1 MSKTSINTPKDAIER
16 LIQGNKDYVANIQN
30 TSDISDLRRTDTAEN
45 GQFPYAIIVSCSDS
59 RVPPEHIFSAGIG
72 DLFVVRTAGNV
83 VSEFDLASIEYG
95 AKHLGAKVI
104 VVMGH
109 NLCGAIKAAL
119 ANHVEGHITSLMNEI
134 KPCIAG
140 TTNQAEAE
148 RLNITNSYNKIL
160 QSDIVKELIEQGKL
174 AIIQTKYD
182 LHSGVVE
189 VF

>member
-1 MSKTSINTPKDAIER
+1 MNINTPKEAIER
-16 LIQGNKDYVANIQN
+16 LVQGNKNYVANQHN
-30 TSDISDLRRTDTAEN
+30 SSDLSDSRRKDTAHN

-109 NLCGAIKAAL
+109 NLCGAIKAAM
-119 ANHVEGHITSLMNEI
+119 ANHIEGHITSLMNEI
-134 KPCIAG
+134 KPCISRAS
-140 TTNQAEAE
+140 NQEEAE
-148 RLNITNSYNKIL
+148 KLNIINSYNKIL
-160 QSDIVKELIEQGKL
+160 KSDLIKGMIEQGKL
-174 AIIQTKYD
+174 EIIQTKYD

-189 VF
+189 FF